1 MGVAVGSLL
10 LAFCLKLRQLFT
22 AARMEMPDR
31 RVVQGRT
38 EMNDI
43 KSSKIANEIDPKA
56 VAKPDSSQPNSAP
69 EKSGGGLS
77 DEQLDQVS
85 GGKAPPPPPVAS

>member
-1 MGVAVGSLL
+1 
-10 LAFCLKLRQLFT
+10 
-22 AARMEMPDR
+22 MEMPDW
-31 RVVQGRT
+31 RVIQGRP

-56 VAKPDSSQPNSAP
+56 VAKPDSSQPRSAP

-85 GGKAPPPPPVAS
+85 GGIVKPPPPPVAH